1 MTSQEILNQMPFVL
15 VHPLIFA
22 IISGCIMFLG
32 GMILDFVINTES
44 KNGSSSGSTAIGIVG
59 CIMII
64 GGILGAIASVT
75 GPDFLLNNTS
85 KNRDRINLLRQ
96 APIEVTKT
104 QTINLVS
111 AQSAGFA
118 DTTVNGNAWSISGTT
133 GDTSSYRYIIKNGDT
148 YQVKTLHDQF
158 GKVNADDVS
167 IKQEH
172 GRKQTQL
179 VVESK
184 QYKDPRIR
192 ELISMTTWSPKW
204 QTYTFKVGD
213 GAISTTT
220 SFK

>member
-1 MTSQEILNQMPFVL
+1 MTSQEILNQMPFIL

-32 GMILDFVINTES
+32 GMIADFVMRTES
-44 KNGSSSGSTAIGIVG
+44 KNGSSSGLIAISIVA
-59 CIMII
+59 CIMIV
-64 GGILGAIASVT
+64 GGFIGAIAAVT
-75 GPDFLLNNTS
+75 GPDLMLSN
-85 KNRDRINLLRQ
+85 NRDRINLLRQ

-111 AQSAGFA
+111 ARSAGFA
-118 DTTVNGNAWSISGTT
+118 NTTVDGNVWSISGTT
-133 GDTSSYRYIIKNGDT
+133 GDTTSYRYIVKNGNT

-158 GKVNADDVS
+158 GDVNANDVS
-167 IKQEH
+167 IKQEP
-172 GRKQTQL
+172 GRKQAQL

-184 QYKDPRIR
+184 RYKDPEIR
-192 ELISMTTWSPKW
+192 RLISMTTWSPEW